1 MHKFTTHLKRVCTV
15 WPQQFNKDELELIA
29 DALRFTIA
37 CLTSE
42 TTYSFEEM
50 KTVLRKVETLQSEK

>member
-1 MHKFTTHLKRVCTV
+1 MIILSS
-15 WPQQFNKDELELIA
+15 PGAQQFNKDELELIA

-50 KTVLRKVETLQSEK
+50 KTVLRKVETFLSEK